1 VTKRGVA
8 ARVAV
13 VGVVAAAG
21 LAVAASPAAAMD
33 RDCEAAANLSLRAAQ
48 MMQAEGEWDYQAWNV
63 AYSAWLVAE
72 RYLDRWCS

>member
-1 VTKRGVA
+1 MTKRGVA
-8 ARVAV
+8 VRVAV

-33 RDCEAAANLSLRAAQ
+33 RDCEAAATLSNNAAR
-48 MMQAEGEWDYQAWNV
+48 MMQAEGEWSYEAWNV

-72 RYLDRWCS
+72 RYLDRWC